1 MGDRMQTRQLSE
13 QAASECLG
21 FSVRRA
27 ARAVA
32 RHYDDALAPLGL
44 KGTQFSLMNA
54 TFLMDGASISA
65 LAEALVMDRTTLT
78 RNLRPLQESGLLE
91 ISPGED
97 RRNRFVRLTPQGR
110 KLLDKALPVWA
121 ETQRRLV
128 DRIGAPL
135 ARRLAHD
142 LGELT
147 DCTHGR

>member
-1 MGDRMQTRQLSE
+1 MPRDEQIEQLSE

-54 TFLMDGASISA
+54 AFLMGGAPIST
-65 LAEALVMDRTTLT
+65 LAHALVMDRTTLT

-91 ISPGED
+91 TRPGED
-97 RRNRFVRLTPQGR
+97 RRNRFVMLTPQGVD
-110 KLLDKALPVWA
+110 LLGKALPVWA
-121 ETQRRLV
+121 ETHGKLV
-128 DRIGAPL
+128 AQLGEPL
-135 ARRLAHD
+135 ARSLAQH
-142 LGELT
+142 LGKLT
-147 DCTHGR
+147 ARTRGD